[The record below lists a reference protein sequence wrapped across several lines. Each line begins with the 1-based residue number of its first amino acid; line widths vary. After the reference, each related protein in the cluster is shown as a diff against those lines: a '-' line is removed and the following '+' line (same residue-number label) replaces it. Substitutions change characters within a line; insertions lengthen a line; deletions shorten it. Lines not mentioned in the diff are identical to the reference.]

1 MIRWR
6 EVAAVAAKDLR
17 IEWRHRTT
25 LITVTAFAVLIQL
38 VFVFARTPAG
48 PPLID
53 LAATVLWVTM
63 ALAAMLVL
71 NRSFLLERENAA
83 IDGLLVMPV
92 ERSSIYWGKWLAN
105 TVLVAAVALIT
116 IPVWVVFYNVPAQW
130 SVVAV
135 AGVLLLAAAGFMATG
150 TLFAAM
156 TARTRY
162 AEMLLPV
169 LLLPFLIPPIF
180 EGASAT
186 VRLMAGRPLGEVS
199 GWIWMLA
206 AYDLAFLVI
215 GGLLFPVVVDE

>member
-1 MIRWR
+1 MIRWQ
-6 EVAAVAAKDLR
+6 EIVAMAAKDLR
-17 IEWRHRTT
+17 VEWRHRTT
-25 LITVTAFAVLIQL
+25 LITVTAFTVLIQL

-63 ALAAMLVL
+63 ALASMLVL

-83 IDGLLVMPV
+83 IDGLLVLPL

-105 TVLVAAVALIT
+105 TVLVSAVALIAL
-116 IPVWVVFYNVPAQW
+116 PVWVVFYNVAVGW
-130 SVVAV
+130 VVAAV
-135 AGVLLLAAAGFMATG
+135 AGVLILAAAGFMAIG

-186 VRLMAGRPLGEVS
+186 VRLMAGRPLGEIS
-199 GWIWMLA
+199 GWLWMLV
-206 AYDLAFLVI
+206 AYDIAFLLI